1 MKTATFIATALLF
14 LIGHG
19 RSNAEVSSAPCDREC
34 LKGFITQY
42 IDAMLAHTPDVL
54 PLAEDVRFT
63 EDCKEINV
71 GEGYWKDIS
80 GSVAWRLDV
89 IDVRLGGAFAF
100 FVIKEGNSS
109 ILYAVRLK
117 IVDEKITQIETI
129 VVKNRTEGM
138 LFQPQNF
145 KSPGDSL
152 MTKMPNPELLNT
164 REKMID
170 IASKYP
176 EAMKQGK
183 KSFNDNGL
191 YFTKTAYRLEN
202 GQLMAGPGCTFM
214 SGCENIGTQT
224 LPKLSGMFYKPALI
238 DEEVGIVVLRM
249 NFGPGSSL
257 DVFEAFKIYNDTMHV
272 VMAIMQT
279 LPDIADRT
287 SKSLFG
293 WDYDTEV
300 TGVNNPRQ
308 AGIVNDYPIP
318 TVTAKGVALPVP
330 PSADGVILELF
341 DITGRLVYAHSAD
354 NVSKQSALLLPLPL
368 LPAGHYI
375 GRVKYHS
382 GSEAVTSRFFTLH
395 GNK

>member
-1 MKTATFIATALLF
+1 MFC
-14 LIGHG
+14 G
-19 RSNAEVSSAPCDREC
+19 
-34 LKGFITQY
+34 
-42 IDAMLAHTPDVL
+42 
-54 PLAEDVRFT
+54 
-63 EDCKEINV
+63 
-71 GEGYWKDIS
+71 
-80 GSVAWRLDV
+80 
-89 IDVRLGGAFAF
+89 
-100 FVIKEGNSS
+100 
-109 ILYAVRLK
+109 
-117 IVDEKITQIETI
+117 
-129 VVKNRTEGM
+129 
-138 LFQPQNF
+138 
-145 KSPGDSL
+145 
-152 MTKMPNPELLNT
+152 
-164 REKMID
+164 
-170 IASKYP
+170 KYP

-318 TVTAKGVALPVP
+318 TVTAKGMALPVP

-375 GRVKYHS
+375 GRVKYHF